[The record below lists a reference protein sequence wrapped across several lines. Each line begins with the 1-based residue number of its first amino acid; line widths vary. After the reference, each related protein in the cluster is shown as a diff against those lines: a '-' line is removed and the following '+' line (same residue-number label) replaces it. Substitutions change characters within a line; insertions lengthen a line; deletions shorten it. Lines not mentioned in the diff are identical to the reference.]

1 MTVPSPSP
9 PIASDVSKDWL
20 PDDWLPDADMR
31 RIHLHWTAG
40 GHRANVTDLRA
51 YHLLIEGCGTLRRGL
66 SPISA
71 NDPAR
76 RQPAD
81 RPAAHTRNA
90 NSHAI
95 GLSFCAMM
103 GAQERPFD
111 PGPAPLT
118 KIQWQVAIAV
128 IARLAQRY
136 GIAVSPRTVLTH
148 AEVATN
154 LGIAQRAKWD
164 IARLPFDPQICGAA
178 AVGARLRQEV
188 DTAITAL
195 APALVGASV
204 GANAV
209 RVVGTGGM
217 GVNVRIS
224 PGGAVLRA
232 LPEGALLRRLGVHG
246 AWWRVQTSDG
256 RAGWVAA
263 RYLTS

>member
-1 MTVPSPSP
+1 MTVPYPSP
-9 PIASDVSKDWL
+9 PIPPDV
-20 PDDWLPDADMR
+20 PTDWLPDADMR

-40 GHRANVTDLRA
+40 GYRANATDLRA

-71 NDPAR
+71 NDPAH

-95 GLSFCAMM
+95 GLSCCAMM

-118 KIQWQVAIAV
+118 KIQWQVAVAV
-128 IARLAQRY
+128 IARLARRY

-164 IARLPFDPQICGAA
+164 ITRLPFDPQIRGAA
-178 AVGARLRQEV
+178 AVGALLRQEV
-188 DTAITAL
+188 DIAITAL
-195 APALVGASV
+195 APAPV
-204 GANAV
+204 GANTV
-209 RVVGTGGM
+209 RVAGTGGM

-224 PGGAVLRA
+224 PGGAVLHA
-232 LPEGALLRRLGVHG
+232 LPEGALLRRLGVQG
-246 AWWRVQTSDG
+246 AWWRVRTPDG
-256 RAGWVAA
+256 HAGWVAA
-263 RYLTS
+263 RYLSS